1 MWYFDMKENK
11 PKKNNTFKRT
21 AYALKLVWEADK
33 LLLVFSIFKNSI
45 EQIFYVF
52 FFVYLTKF
60 IFNCIERNIEY
71 SKLFW
76 FLIIACTGH
85 IFVHFT
91 CGWYEAY
98 RKVKTPEVYRYI
110 FHRVMD
116 LSDSLELKDY
126 ETPEFYDKYARALDR
141 VVDSSIDLAIKFGVY
156 FGNVV
161 STIASLVI
169 IVMVD
174 PVLLVFMIV
183 PMFVSLYFG
192 NKNGKCNY
200 DRENAI
206 TVVTTRP
213 YAMAA
218 KLKRDHERLMAETQQ
233 EMAEIKRQMDAQREI
248 ANGGNAFWD
257 LVTFGKSGKKSLE
270 AAEKLNALTDQYA
283 KLMKKTHDMKKE
295 DPAADY
301 LREANAAKQ
310 DKAEAEK
317 AEKQKKAVADA
328 MDGMKRLDE
337 ASAKYAEAE
346 KRRSKAL
353 ADEQVRQDKIVL
365 DSRLSRLKRQ
375 ADAERQRLGSFGF
388 SLDVNPN
395 ESASSRRGRV
405 RRMQLDASIAEK
417 QEAQRSGERVRY
429 TAQERR
435 RIADYRDSSRKLAK
449 TEEQIAQLE
458 AAGKAAEAARQQQA
472 AADRLSESATALNQA
487 ALELRAAG
495 GSAPVAT
502 MAQPAATQPA
512 SAGKSLPPVH
522 PSSRANVATGV
533 SQVVSYGPML
543 GKIINL
549 LQTRA
554 FVIRNS

>member
-1 MWYFDMKENK
+1 MADEKSQLKYKISADSKELVDGVNEGLRSVK
-11 PKKNNTFKRT
+11 EMTDKVKDGNNAIGAT
-21 AYALKLVWEADK
+21 AQNATSKVKGLSKEAANVMASFAGYALSIVGIAKAAKDAFVYTFWQKQVDALEEASDAAKRNAESIRSVSDQNENARRETDDYMKRLGELAKKEKLSNAEKVEQQK
-33 LLLVFSIFKNSI
+33 LLKGLSAGYSDLVKIMADSEGKI
-45 EQIFYVF
+45 
-52 FFVYLTKF
+52 
-60 IFNCIERNIEY
+60 RN
-71 SKLFW
+71 F
-76 FLIIACTGH
+76 
-85 IFVHFT
+85 
-91 CGWYEAY
+91 
-98 RKVKTPEVYRYI
+98 
-110 FHRVMD
+110 D
-116 LSDSLELKDY
+116 Q
-126 ETPEFYDKYARALDR
+126 
-141 VVDSSIDLAIKFGVY
+141 
-156 FGNVV
+156 
-161 STIASLVI
+161 
-169 IVMVD
+169 
-174 PVLLVFMIV
+174 
-183 PMFVSLYFG
+183 
-192 NKNGKCNY
+192 
-200 DRENAI
+200 
-206 TVVTTRP
+206 
-213 YAMAA
+213 AMAA

-248 ANGGNAFWD
+248 ATGGNAFWD

-317 AEKQKKAVADA
+317 EEKQKKAMADA

-487 ALELRAAG
+487 AIELRAAG
-495 GSAPVAT
+495 GSAPVT
-502 MAQPAATQPA
+502 PVAQPAETQPA
-512 SAGKSLPPVH
+512 PTGKSLPPVQTTN
-522 PSSRANVATGV
+522 RANVAAGV

>member
-1 MWYFDMKENK
+1 MADEKSQLKYKISADSKELVDGVNEGLRSVK
-11 PKKNNTFKRT
+11 EMTDKVKDGNNAIGAT
-21 AYALKLVWEADK
+21 AQSANSKVQSVAKSASDAMASLSGYAFSIVGIIKALKDAAKYFFFQKQIDQLKDASEIAERNAENIRSISAANEDARRTTDGYMQRLGELAKKEKLSNAEKVEQKK
-33 LLLVFSIFKNSI
+33 LLKELGVGYSDLVKIMTDADGKLKNFD
-45 EQIFYVF
+45 Q
-52 FFVYLTKF
+52 
-60 IFNCIERNIEY
+60 
-71 SKLFW
+71 
-76 FLIIACTGH
+76 
-85 IFVHFT
+85 
-91 CGWYEAY
+91 
-98 RKVKTPEVYRYI
+98 
-110 FHRVMD
+110 
-116 LSDSLELKDY
+116 
-126 ETPEFYDKYARALDR
+126 
-141 VVDSSIDLAIKFGVY
+141 
-156 FGNVV
+156 
-161 STIASLVI
+161 
-169 IVMVD
+169 
-174 PVLLVFMIV
+174 
-183 PMFVSLYFG
+183 
-192 NKNGKCNY
+192 
-200 DRENAI
+200 
-206 TVVTTRP
+206 
-213 YAMAA
+213 AMAK
-218 KLKRDHERLMAETQQ
+218 KLQRDHDLLMGEIDAQIAEV
-233 EMAEIKRQMDAQREI
+233 KRQMDSYREI
-248 ANGGNAFWD
+248 AHFGNGFTD
-257 LVTFGKSGKKSLE
+257 LITGGLAGKTSVHY
-270 AAEKLNALTDQYA
+270 AEKLNTLTDQYNVLLR
-283 KLMKKTHDMKKE
+283 KRNDLRKKE
-295 DPAADY
+295 PGKDY
-301 LREANAAKQ
+301 LEQAAAEKQ

-317 AEKQKKAVADA
+317 EEKQKKAVADA

-522 PSSRANVATGV
+522 PSSRANVAAGV